1 MASTNKTVSADVL
14 VTGTLDMRQYE
25 ILNLNTDLA
34 QYPTEADQGA
44 SKLYV
49 DTVRD
54 GIVANLPTEVNN
66 GTY

>member
-34 QYPTEADQGA
+34 QYPTEAVQGA

>member
-14 VTGTLDMRQYE
+14 VTGTLDMRQFE
-25 ILNLNTDLA
+25 IVGLNTDLA
-34 QYPTEADQGA
+34 QYPVDPDQGA

>member
-1 MASTNKTVSADVL
+1 MASINRTVAADVQ
-14 VTGTLDMRQYE
+14 VTGTLDMRSFK
-25 ILNLNTDLA
+25 ITGLNTDLS
-34 QYPTEADQGA
+34 QYPTDADEGA

-66 GTY
+66 GIY

>member
-1 MASTNKTVSADVL
+1 
-14 VTGTLDMRQYE
+14 MRSFE
-25 ILNLNTDLA
+25 IAGLNTDLS
-34 QYPTEADQGA
+34 QYPTEADEGA
-44 SKLYV
+44 TKLYV